1 MMKNKHAIFVLLFSL
16 IFTSCKTPNIL
27 IADNLQKTATPL
39 EVKGRN
45 GLRIHQVLTY
55 GGFKTGRVKRG
66 WIHSSN
72 LQFILDFQKAKE
84 KFQFK
89 QFTPD
94 STVSAMVYAVGK
106 FESTNFDFFRGRS
119 NVRFNMALD
128 YKNTFAG
135 TIIPDQSKDNA
146 WEFIV
151 YNPESSFANN
161 GDCGFAKDKLG
172 NEIKIIP
179 VKKIEGQKNWI
190 TFANFGVEFQ
200 YKNTAIAAVSIL
212 NNGRV
217 WIDPNIPATL
227 QMVSSSMASALL
239 LRSNLEEVAN
249 NNSLQNQPNAN
260 PPRPQ
265 KHR

>member
-1 MMKNKHAIFVLLFSL
+1 MKNARSIFVLLFFL

-27 IADNLQKTATPL
+27 IADNLQKTASPL

-66 WIHSSN
+66 WINSFN
-72 LQFILDFQKAKE
+72 LQFVLDFQRAKE

-94 STVSAMVYAVGK
+94 STVSAMIYAVGK
-106 FESTNFDFFRGRS
+106 FESTNFDFFKGRS
-119 NVRFNMALD
+119 NFRFNIGID

-135 TIIPDQSKDNA
+135 TILPDQSKDNS
-146 WEFIV
+146 WEFII
-151 YNPESSFANN
+151 YNPESSFSNN

-172 NEIKIIP
+172 NEIKIVP
-179 VKKIEGQKNWI
+179 VRKLEGQNNWI
-190 TFANFGVEFQ
+190 NFDNFGFEFQ
-200 YKNTAIAAVSIL
+200 YKNNAIAAVSIL

-217 WIDPNIPATL
+217 WIDPTIPATL
-227 QMVSSSMASALL
+227 QLVSSSMASAIL
-239 LRSNLEEVAN
+239 LRSNLEQVAN
-249 NNSLQNQPNAN
+249 NNSLQNQPNAF
-260 PPRPQ
+260 PSRP
-265 KHR
+265 

>member
-1 MMKNKHAIFVLLFSL
+1 MKNARSIFVLLFFL

-27 IADNLQKTATPL
+27 IADNLQKTASPL

-66 WIHSSN
+66 WINSFN
-72 LQFILDFQKAKE
+72 LQFVLDFQRAKE

-94 STVSAMVYAVGK
+94 STVSAMIYAVGK
-106 FESTNFDFFRGRS
+106 FESTNFDFFKGRS
-119 NVRFNMALD
+119 NFRFNIGID

-135 TIIPDQSKDNA
+135 TIIPDQSKDNS

-151 YNPESSFANN
+151 YNPESSFSNN

-172 NEIKIIP
+172 NEIKIVP
-179 VKKIEGQKNWI
+179 VRKLEGQNNWI
-190 TFANFGVEFQ
+190 NFDNFGFEFQ
-200 YKNTAIAAVSIL
+200 YKNNAIAAVSIL

-217 WIDPNIPATL
+217 WIDPTIPATL
-227 QMVSSSMASALL
+227 QLVSSSMASAIL
-239 LRSNLEEVAN
+239 LRSNLEQVAN
-249 NNSLQNQPNAN
+249 NNSLQNQPNAF
-260 PPRPQ
+260 PTRPQ

>member
-1 MMKNKHAIFVLLFSL
+1 MKNARSIFVLLFFL

-27 IADNLQKTATPL
+27 IADNLQKTASPL

-66 WIHSSN
+66 WINSFN
-72 LQFILDFQKAKE
+72 LQFVLDFQRAKE

-106 FESTNFDFFRGRS
+106 FESTNFDFFKGRS
-119 NVRFNMALD
+119 NFRFNIGID

-135 TIIPDQSKDNA
+135 TIIPDQSKENS

-151 YNPESSFANN
+151 YNPESSFSNN

-172 NEIKIIP
+172 NEIKIVP
-179 VKKIEGQKNWI
+179 VRKLEGQNNWI
-190 TFANFGVEFQ
+190 NFDNFGFEFQ
-200 YKNTAIAAVSIL
+200 YKNNAIAAVSIL

-217 WIDPNIPATL
+217 WIDPTIPATL
-227 QMVSSSMASALL
+227 QLVSSSMASAIL
-239 LRSNLEEVAN
+239 LRSNLEQVAN
-249 NNSLQNQPNAN
+249 NNSLQNQPNAF
-260 PPRPQ
+260 PTRPQ

>member
-1 MMKNKHAIFVLLFSL
+1 MKNARSIFVLLFFL

-27 IADNLQKTATPL
+27 IADNLQKTASPL

-66 WIHSSN
+66 WINSFN
-72 LQFILDFQKAKE
+72 LQFVLDFQRAKE

-94 STVSAMVYAVGK
+94 STVSAMIYAVGK
-106 FESTNFDFFRGRS
+106 FESTNFDFFKGRS
-119 NVRFNMALD
+119 NFRFNIGID

-135 TIIPDQSKDNA
+135 TILPDQSKDNS
-146 WEFIV
+146 WEFII
-151 YNPESSFANN
+151 YNPESSFSNN

-172 NEIKIIP
+172 NEIKIVP
-179 VKKIEGQKNWI
+179 VRKLEGQNNWI
-190 TFANFGVEFQ
+190 NFDNFGFEFQ
-200 YKNTAIAAVSIL
+200 YKNNAIAAVSIL

-217 WIDPNIPATL
+217 WIDPTIPATL
-227 QMVSSSMASALL
+227 QLVSSSMASAIL
-239 LRSNLEEVAN
+239 LRSNLEQVAN
-249 NNSLQNQPNAN
+249 NNSLQNQPNAF

>member
-1 MMKNKHAIFVLLFSL
+1 MKNKLAIFLLLFSL
-16 IFTSCKTPNIL
+16 VFISCKTPNIL
-27 IADNLQKTATPL
+27 IADNLQKAATTL

-45 GLRIHQVLTY
+45 GLRIHQVLSY

-72 LQFILDFQKAKE
+72 IQFILDFQKAKE

-106 FESTNFDFFRGRS
+106 FESTNFDFFRSRS

-190 TFANFGVEFQ
+190 NFANFGFEFQ
-200 YKNTAIAAVSIL
+200 YKNSAIAAVSIL

-227 QMVSSSMASALL
+227 QMVCSSMASAIL
-239 LRSNLEEVAN
+239 LRSNLEQVAN
-249 NNSLQNQPNAN
+249 NNSLHNYPNDI

>member
-1 MMKNKHAIFVLLFSL
+1 MKNARSIFVLLFFL

-27 IADNLQKTATPL
+27 IADNLQKTASPL

-66 WIHSSN
+66 WINSFN
-72 LQFILDFQKAKE
+72 LQFVLDFQRAKE

-94 STVSAMVYAVGK
+94 STVSAMIYAVGK
-106 FESTNFDFFRGRS
+106 FESTNFDFFKGRS
-119 NVRFNMALD
+119 NFRFNIGID

-135 TIIPDQSKDNA
+135 TILPDQSKDNS
-146 WEFIV
+146 WEFII
-151 YNPESSFANN
+151 YNPESSFSNN

-172 NEIKIIP
+172 NEIKIVP
-179 VKKIEGQKNWI
+179 VRKLEGQNNWI
-190 TFANFGVEFQ
+190 NFDNFGFEFQ
-200 YKNTAIAAVSIL
+200 YKNNAIAAVSIL

-217 WIDPNIPATL
+217 WIDPTIPATL
-227 QMVSSSMASALL
+227 QLVSSSMASAIL
-239 LRSNLEEVAN
+239 LRSNLEQVAN
-249 NNSLQNQPNAN
+249 NNSLQNQPNAF
-260 PPRPQ
+260 PTRP
-265 KHR
+265 

>member
-1 MMKNKHAIFVLLFSL
+1 MKNARSIFVLLFFL

-27 IADNLQKTATPL
+27 IADNLQKTASPI

-66 WIHSSN
+66 WINSFN
-72 LQFILDFQKAKE
+72 LQFVLDFQRAKE

-94 STVSAMVYAVGK
+94 STVSAMIYAVGK
-106 FESTNFDFFRGRS
+106 FESTNFDFFKGRS
-119 NVRFNMALD
+119 NFRFNIGID

-135 TIIPDQSKDNA
+135 TILPDQSKDNS
-146 WEFIV
+146 WEFII
-151 YNPESSFANN
+151 YNPESSFSNN

-172 NEIKIIP
+172 NEIKIVP
-179 VKKIEGQKNWI
+179 VRKLEGQNNWI
-190 TFANFGVEFQ
+190 NFDNFGFEFQ
-200 YKNTAIAAVSIL
+200 YKNNAIAAVSIL

-217 WIDPNIPATL
+217 WIDPTIPATL
-227 QMVSSSMASALL
+227 QLVSSSMASAIL
-239 LRSNLEEVAN
+239 LRSNLEQVAN
-249 NNSLQNQPNAN
+249 NNSLQNQPNAF
-260 PPRPQ
+260 PTRP
-265 KHR
+265 

>member
-1 MMKNKHAIFVLLFSL
+1 MKNNILVFVLLFSL

-27 IADNLQKTATPL
+27 LSENLKNAATPL
-39 EVKGRN
+39 EVKGRQ
-45 GLRIHQVLTY
+45 GLRIHQVLSY

-66 WIHSSN
+66 WINSVN
-72 LQFILDFQKAKE
+72 LQFVLDFQRAKE

-106 FESTNFDFFRGRS
+106 FESTNFDFFKGRS
-119 NVRFNMALD
+119 NFRFNIGID

-135 TIIPDQSKDNA
+135 TIIPDQSKDNS

-151 YNPESSFANN
+151 YNPESSFSNN

-172 NEIKIIP
+172 NEIKIVP
-179 VKKIEGQKNWI
+179 VRKLEGQNNWI
-190 TFANFGVEFQ
+190 NFDNFGFEFQ
-200 YKNTAIAAVSIL
+200 YKNNAIAAVSIL

-217 WIDPNIPATL
+217 WIDPTIPATL
-227 QMVSSSMASALL
+227 QLVSSSMASAIL
-239 LRSNLEEVAN
+239 LRSNLEQVAN
-249 NNSLQNQPNAN
+249 NNSLQNQPNAF
-260 PPRPQ
+260 PTRPQ